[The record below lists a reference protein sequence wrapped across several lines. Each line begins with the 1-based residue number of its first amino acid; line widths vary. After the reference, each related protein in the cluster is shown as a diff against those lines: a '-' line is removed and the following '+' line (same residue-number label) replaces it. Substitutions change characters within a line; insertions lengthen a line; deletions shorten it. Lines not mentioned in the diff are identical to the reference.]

1 MMRPVL
7 SAYFLAVVT
16 FGCVASTQA
25 SPELWT
31 LAGGA
36 YRLDGQTGELLGSFT
51 QGGPQLSKYG
61 FTLGLD
67 GNTYIGGWDGEGDA
81 VARYDSETYEF
92 QDFFVPRGSGGLSV
106 PQGMTFGPDGHLYV
120 ASRATQNV
128 LRYDG
133 KTGEFIDVFASGRM
147 YRPVGITFGPDGD
160 LFVASQDTD
169 EILRYDG
176 FSGESLGVF
185 ASGATLY
192 GPFELRFRD
201 DGKLYV
207 SNFWGQSISTFDA
220 QTGESLGY
228 FVEDTPEDILWS
240 AAGFD
245 FGPDGNVY
253 VADKFQQRIA
263 RFDGTTGE
271 FIDVFSDS
279 PVLSSV
285 TFMQF
290 VPEPGSLLL
299 LAAGGV
305 ILLRRRGRRRE
316 HSITQRQAL
325 ACRLTDPEFTC
336 VSEAV
341 EEDLP
346 AIAARITE

>member
-1 MMRPVL
+1 
-7 SAYFLAVVT
+7 
-16 FGCVASTQA
+16 
-25 SPELWT
+25 
-31 LAGGA
+31 
-36 YRLDGQTGELLGSFT
+36 
-51 QGGPQLSKYG
+51 
-61 FTLGLD
+61 
-67 GNTYIGGWDGEGDA
+67 
-81 VARYDSETYEF
+81 
-92 QDFFVPRGSGGLSV
+92 
-106 PQGMTFGPDGHLYV
+106 
-120 ASRATQNV
+120 
-128 LRYDG
+128 
-133 KTGEFIDVFASGRM
+133 
-147 YRPVGITFGPDGD
+147 VGITFGPDGD

-176 FSGESLGVF
+176 KTGESLGVF

-207 SNFWGQSISTFDA
+207 SNFWGQNIATFDA

-228 FVEDTPEDILWS
+228 LVENTPDHVLWS

-271 FIDVFSDS
+271 FIDVFSDT
-279 PVLSSV
+279 PVLLEHV
-285 TFMQF
+285 RFIQF

-305 ILLRRRGRRRE
+305 ILLRRRR
-316 HSITQRQAL
+316 
-325 ACRLTDPEFTC
+325 
-336 VSEAV
+336 
-341 EEDLP
+341 
-346 AIAARITE
+346 